1 MESANIIEPFILICV
16 AIMALFMGKF
26 SDHFFTLFANYTP
39 SFEKKVLDAMP
50 TVLWIESNGSVVWSN
65 TEFSQL
71 QDEFGAPLFFANFTL
86 SDGLTADGV
95 QRRGELLLEAVNKT
109 LYFDVSKYE
118 LGKKTFYIALSA
130 QAAVLAE
137 ADRLR
142 FVQTLSETFA
152 LLTVGMAVFD
162 KERDLSLF
170 NPALTEMLDVSPLWL
185 ANKPSLRD
193 FLDRLH
199 DKGALPEPRNFRSWR
214 DQIVEMERS
223 AETGT
228 YFDDWHMPNDKIFRV
243 TGRPHPKGA
252 VAFIFE
258 DITNTIAAE
267 REYRLEIERLYSALD
282 SVDNGIAI
290 FDGSGTLSFANG
302 LFDEIWKTELS
313 KNLTSPSIMEI
324 AEIWINR
331 TEPTPVLGE
340 IKDFILAAGE
350 RANWAGIVRLKSG
363 LVYEIRTSIMVG
375 GYSMI
380 SFSPQ
385 SNEIA
390 PRLTEIAV

>member
-1 MESANIIEPFILICV
+1 
-16 AIMALFMGKF
+16 
-26 SDHFFTLFANYTP
+26 
-39 SFEKKVLDAMP
+39 
-50 TVLWIESNGSVVWSN
+50 
-65 TEFSQL
+65 
-71 QDEFGAPLFFANFTL
+71 
-86 SDGLTADGV
+86 
-95 QRRGELLLEAVNKT
+95 
-109 LYFDVSKYE
+109 
-118 LGKKTFYIALSA
+118 
-130 QAAVLAE
+130 
-137 ADRLR
+137 
-142 FVQTLSETFA
+142 
-152 LLTVGMAVFD
+152 MAVFD